1 MSPKIGWIKPVS
13 RSFTSHAFFSAG
25 KPLRIKLA
33 TRLGIGRL
41 SDSMPAFHRHFVAD
55 VPDKLV
61 SLSEPI
67 RCARVTFDIPT
78 IERALLDIHGV
89 HDVAVRC
96 RQDGSPEAFVSAA
109 GLKSSELKEA
119 ISDVLPGYAT
129 PDPLHVFPG
138 NLKKNA
144 SGDVDFAG
152 MEAEIAE
159 MNASAMSEQ
168 ALLVRD
174 IIGNLLT
181 ADPGKI
187 NGDADFFLLG
197 GYVRLSMFW
206 MMLNFCCAETLSF
219 WGNSRIRFAK
229 RPASVSLWQCCLHTP
244 RSRKSPLS

>member
-1 MSPKIGWIKPVS
+1 
-13 RSFTSHAFFSAG
+13 
-25 KPLRIKLA
+25 
-33 TRLGIGRL
+33 
-41 SDSMPAFHRHFVAD
+41 MPAFHRHFVAD